1 MNSTK
6 ECIYNM
12 ANIQQSINQLLGT
25 ATIGAGLY
33 KNYKTQADQLKL
45 AQEDAEYNKPENV
58 KARRIE
64 ELKSKIKPAITKG
77 VDREKALVEQGWELE
92 EAQVATARDLHDEQ
106 KLYSELYDLTGEMGY
121 MESWAEVANLE
132 DYYRQ
137 ELSDQQQ
144 NKIKAEQEVA
154 RRQEEDKKKQ
164 EESEKIRSQIM
175 EGAPQT
181 NITPREVIRP
191 DERRDWKA
199 SAMNKL
205 ETRDKFTAFLDSLQ
219 NQMWDNQGGAK

>member
-33 KNYKTQADQLKL
+33 KNYKTQTDQLRL
-45 AQEDAEYNKPENV
+45 AQEEAEYNKPENV

-77 VDREKALVEQGWELE
+77 VDREKALVEQGWSLE

-106 KLYSELYDLTGEMGY
+106 KLYSELYDLTGETGY
-121 MESWAEVANLE
+121 M
-132 DYYRQ
+132 
-137 ELSDQQQ
+137 
-144 NKIKAEQEVA
+144 
-154 RRQEEDKKKQ
+154 
-164 EESEKIRSQIM
+164 
-175 EGAPQT
+175 
-181 NITPREVIRP
+181 
-191 DERRDWKA
+191 
-199 SAMNKL
+199 
-205 ETRDKFTAFLDSLQ
+205 
-219 NQMWDNQGGAK
+219 

>member
-33 KNYKTQADQLKL
+33 KNYKTQADQLRL
-45 AQEDAEYNKPENV
+45 AQEEAEYNKPENV

-64 ELKSKIKPAITKG
+64 ELKGKVPPVIQKG
-77 VDREKALVEQGWELE
+77 QDREKALVDMGWSLE
-92 EAQVATARDLHDEQ
+92 EAQYATIRDIHDEQ
-106 KLYSELYDLTGEMGY
+106 KLYSELYDLTNDKAY
-121 MESWAEVANLE
+121 MEKWAENASVE
-132 DYYRQ
+132 DFYKQ

-144 NKIKAEQEVA
+144 NKIKAEQEIA

-181 NITPREVIRP
+181 NIIPREVIRP